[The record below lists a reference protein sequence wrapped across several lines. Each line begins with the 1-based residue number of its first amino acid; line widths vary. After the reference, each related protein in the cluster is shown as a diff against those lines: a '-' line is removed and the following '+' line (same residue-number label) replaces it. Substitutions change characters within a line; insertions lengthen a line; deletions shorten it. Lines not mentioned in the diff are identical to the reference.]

1 MCLPFKLG
9 RSGAETHTNG
19 LLQCQDAE
27 SRTVYSVLYEYVV
40 KSVLVSK
47 LRKVVYHFK
56 YINNKQQQQKI
67 DVVNTE

>member
-1 MCLPFKLG
+1 MEQKHIQMDYYSV
-9 RSGAETHTNG
+9 RS
-19 LLQCQDAE
+19 DAE
-27 SRTVYSVLYEYVV
+27 SRTVYSVLYECVV

-56 YINNKQQQQKI
+56 YINNKQQQQKN

>member
-1 MCLPFKLG
+1 MDYY
-9 RSGAETHTNG
+9 SVMS
-19 LLQCQDAE
+19 DAE
-27 SRTVYSVLYEYVV
+27 SRTVYSVLYECVV